1 MTRCN
6 TYHYADAAEE
16 RQYWC
21 AWCHRPIWD
30 PKDRM
35 IVYDQIV
42 CWTCCLPADATE
54 EAKDR
59 A

>member
-1 MTRCN
+1 MTRS
-6 TYHYADAAEE
+6 TIHHYADAGEE
-16 RQYWC
+16 RQDWC

-35 IVYDQIV
+35 DVRGEVV
-42 CWTCCLPADATE
+42 CWDCCLPADATD
-54 EAKDR
+54 EAKR